1 VTDRP
6 TTRSSTTRKN
16 RKRIPADRIVS
27 AAQAVQ
33 RVRSGDHIFIGSG
46 CAEPQ
51 GLVRALAENE
61 SVVEGEILH
70 ILTLGIAPYADPR
83 FPSRFRHNAL
93 FIGANVRDAVHAGL
107 ADYTPV
113 FLSEIPGLFRSGRL
127 GVDAA
132 LITVSPPDR
141 AGYVSLGISVD
152 VVRSAIESADVVLAE
167 VNAAMPRTHGDS
179 FVHLSEIDAFVE
191 CDAPLLEVPQVEPD
205 AVTLEIARNVASLI
219 PDGATLQLGI
229 GDIPQALTHLLHDKH
244 DLGVH
249 SEMVSDGILSLI
261 EAGVVTGRRKSVH
274 KGKVVTS
281 FCMGSRRLYDYVD
294 DNPVFE
300 FLGVDWV
307 NDPFVIARNDD
318 MVAINS
324 ALQVDLTGQVCA
336 DSVGHKFFSGIGGQ
350 ADFIRG
356 ASRSRG
362 GKPIIAIRSTAD
374 DDGVSRIVPVL
385 SEGAGIVTSRGDV
398 HYVVTEYGVANL
410 YGRSVRERAL
420 ALISIAH
427 PSFRQELLDAAK
439 ARRYVLPSQLP
450 MPASGRPY
458 PHEAVSA
465 GTLRD
470 GRSVLFRPLRPDD
483 ERALRDFFH
492 SHSDETVYLRYG
504 TPLKRLA
511 PKQVQHFVTLDY
523 DHRMAIGA
531 FVAPGEQRG
540 SDLDRLIG
548 IARYDLEPS
557 TNLAECAFVIHDDF
571 QGQGLGTQL
580 LQKLMRYARAR
591 QIDGFTAQ
599 VLARNVRMMRVFAK
613 SCSPMT
619 SRLVDGN
626 YELSFRFSQID
637 KARRQEAREAA
648 AKASGVGSS
657 VSSEIPA
664 ATSDPSPSSVS
675 S

>member
-1 VTDRP
+1 MT
-6 TTRSSTTRKN
+6 
-16 RKRIPADRIVS
+16 

-51 GLVRALAENE
+51 NLVRALAENE

-70 ILTLGIAPYADPR
+70 ILTLGVAPYADPR

-152 VVRSAIESADVVLAE
+152 VVKSAVAAADVVLAE
-167 VNAAMPRTHGDS
+167 VNPAMPRTHGDS
-179 FVHLSEIDAFVE
+179 FVHVSEIDAFVA
-191 CDAPLLEVPQVEPD
+191 CDGPLLELPQPVPDPVSK
-205 AVTLEIARNVASLI
+205 EIARNVASLI

-229 GDIPQALTHLLHDKH
+229 GEIPHALTPFLAAKH
-244 DLGVH
+244 DLGIH
-249 SEMVSDGILSLI
+249 TEMLSDGVVDLV
-261 EAGVVTGRRKSVH
+261 EGGVVTGRRKSIH
-274 KGKVVTS
+274 QGKVVTS

-307 NDPFVIARNDD
+307 NDPFVIARHDD

-356 ASRSRG
+356 ASRARG
-362 GKPIIAIRSTAD
+362 GKPIIAIRSTAED
-374 DDGVSRIVPVL
+374 DTVSRIVPVL

-410 YGRSVRERAL
+410 YGRTVRERTL

-439 ARRYVLPSQLP
+439 ARRYVMPSQLP
-450 MPASGRPY
+450 MPESGRPY
-458 PHEAVSA
+458 PGEVVAES
-465 GTLRD
+465 TLKD
-470 GRSVLFRPLRPDD
+470 GRRVLFRPLRPDD

-523 DHRMAIGA
+523 DRRMAIGA
-531 FVAPGEQRG
+531 FVAPSETHG

-548 IARYDLEPS
+548 IARYDLDPS

-580 LQKLMRYARAR
+580 LQKLMRYARSR

-599 VLARNVRMMRVFAK
+599 VLARNVRMMRVFAR

-637 KARRQEAREAA
+637 KARRQEARAA
-648 AKASGVGSS
+648 IRSASGTVPGASVAAERSS
-657 VSSEIPA
+657 
-664 ATSDPSPSSVS
+664 SDPPASS
-675 S
+675 

>member
-1 VTDRP
+1 MVT
-6 TTRSSTTRKN
+6 
-16 RKRIPADRIVS
+16 
-27 AAQAVQ
+27 AAQAVR
-33 RVRSGDHIFIGSG
+33 RVDSGDHIFIGSG

-51 GLVRALAENE
+51 NLVRALAENE
-61 SVVEGEILH
+61 DVVEGEILH

-83 FPSRFRHNAL
+83 FPGRFRHNAL
-93 FIGANVRDAVHAGL
+93 FIGANVREAVHAGL

-113 FLSEIPGLFRSGRL
+113 FLSDVPALFRSGRI
-127 GVDAA
+127 GIDVA
-132 LITVSPPDR
+132 LVTVSPPDR
-141 AGYVSLGISVD
+141 AGYASLGIAVD
-152 VVRSAIESADVVLAE
+152 VVRSALEAADVVLAE
-167 VNAAMPRTHGDS
+167 VNPAMPRTHGDS
-179 FVHLSEIDAFVE
+179 FVHVSEIDAFVE
-191 CDAPLLEVPQVEPD
+191 TEAPLLELPRVEPD
-205 AVTLEIARNVASLI
+205 AVSNEIARNVAALI
-219 PDGATLQLGI
+219 PDGATLQLGL
-229 GDIPQALTHLLHDKH
+229 GEIPHALTPFLAGKH
-244 DLGVH
+244 DLGIH
-249 SEMVSDGILSLI
+249 TEMVSDDVIDLI
-261 EAGVVTGRRKSVH
+261 EGGIVTGRRKNIH

-300 FLGVDWV
+300 FIGVDWV
-307 NDPFVIARNDD
+307 NDPFVISRHDD
-318 MVAINS
+318 MIAINS

-350 ADFIRG
+350 ADFVRG

-362 GKPIIAIRSTAD
+362 GKPIIAIRSTAEND
-374 DDGVSRIVPVL
+374 TVSRIVPVL

-398 HYVVTEYGVANL
+398 HYVVTEYGIANL
-410 YGRSVRERAL
+410 YGRTVRERTL

-458 PHEAVSA
+458 PVEAVSESS
-465 GTLRD
+465 LRD
-470 GRSVLFRPLRPDD
+470 GRRVLFRPLRPDD

-504 TPLKRLA
+504 TPMKRLSS
-511 PKQVQHFVTLDY
+511 KQVQRFVTLDY
-523 DHRMAIGA
+523 DQRMAIGA
-531 FVAPGEQRG
+531 FVAPGDTRG

-548 IARYDLEPS
+548 IARYDLDPG

-571 QGQGLGTQL
+571 QGQGLGTKL
-580 LQKLMRYARAR
+580 LHELMRYGRSR

-599 VLARNVRMMRVFAK
+599 VLARNVRMMRVFAR

-626 YELSFRFSQID
+626 YELSFRFKQID
-637 KARRQEAREAA
+637 KARRQEARAA
-648 AKASGVGSS
+648 RAAGSASGASAPGSS
-657 VSSEIPA
+657 P
-664 ATSDPSPSSVS
+664 DPSPS
-675 S
+675 

>member
-1 VTDRP
+1 M
-6 TTRSSTTRKN
+6 
-16 RKRIPADRIVS
+16 
-27 AAQAVQ
+27 
-33 RVRSGDHIFIGSG
+33 RSGDHIFIGSG

-51 GLVRALAENE
+51 MLVRALAENE
-61 SVVEGEILH
+61 DVAEGEILH
-70 ILTLGIAPYADPR
+70 ILTLGVAPYADPR
-83 FPSRFRHNAL
+83 FPGRFRHNAL

-113 FLSEIPGLFRSGRL
+113 FLSEIPALFRSGRMR
-127 GVDAA
+127 VDVA
-132 LITVSPPDR
+132 LIQVSPPDR

-152 VVRSAIESADVVLAE
+152 VVKAAIESADVVLAE
-167 VNAAMPRTHGDS
+167 VNPAMPRTHGDS
-179 FVHLSEIDAFVE
+179 FVHVHDIDAFVE
-191 CDAPLLEVPQVEPD
+191 CDAPLLELPLVEPD
-205 AVTLEIARNVASLI
+205 DVAREIARNVASLI

-229 GDIPQALTHLLHDKH
+229 GAIPQALTKFLAGKH

-249 SEMVSDGILSLI
+249 TEMLSDGIIDLI
-261 EAGVVTGRRKSVH
+261 ESGVVTGRRKTIH
-274 KGKVVTS
+274 RGKVVTS
-281 FCMGSRRLYDYVD
+281 FCMGTRRLYDYVD

-307 NDPFVIARNDD
+307 NDPMIIARHDD

-336 DSVGHKFFSGIGGQ
+336 DSIGHKFLSGIGGQ

-362 GKPIIAIRSTAD
+362 GKPIIAMRSTAEND
-374 DDGVSRIVPVL
+374 TVSRIVPVL

-398 HYVVTEYGVANL
+398 HYVVTEHGVANL
-410 YGRSVRERAL
+410 YGRTVRERSL

-427 PSFRQELLDAAK
+427 PQHRRELLDAAK
-439 ARRYVLPSQLP
+439 SRRYVMATQLPLPS
-450 MPASGRPY
+450 AGRPS
-458 PHEAVSA
+458 PSEAGSEGA
-465 GTLRD
+465 LKD
-470 GRSVLFRPLRPDD
+470 GRRVLFRPLRPDD

-504 TPLKRLA
+504 TPLKRLS

-523 DHRMAIGA
+523 EQRMAIGA
-531 FVAPGEQRG
+531 FVAPSDVRG

-548 IARYDLEPS
+548 VARYDLDRG
-557 TNLAECAFVIHDDF
+557 TNLAECAFVVHDDF
-571 QGQGLGTQL
+571 QGHGLGTQL
-580 LQKLMRYARAR
+580 LHLLMRYARGR

-599 VLARNVRMMRVFAK
+599 VLARNTRMMHVFAR

-626 YELSFRFSQID
+626 YEIEFRFAQID
-637 KARRQEAREAA
+637 KARRQEARATTPLPA
-648 AKASGVGSS
+648 SDASAGAKAPTV
-657 VSSEIPA
+657 A
-664 ATSDPSPSSVS
+664 ATPRTR
-675 S
+675 

>member
-1 VTDRP
+1 M
-6 TTRSSTTRKN
+6 
-16 RKRIPADRIVS
+16 S
-27 AAQAVQ
+27 AAHAVR

-51 GLVRALAENE
+51 NLVRALAENE
-61 SVVEGEILH
+61 DVVEGEILH
-70 ILTLGIAPYADPR
+70 ILTLGVAPYADPR
-83 FPSRFRHNAL
+83 FPGRFRHNAL
-93 FIGANVRDAVHAGL
+93 FIGANVRDAVYAGL

-127 GVDAA
+127 GVDVA

-152 VVRSAIESADVVLAE
+152 VVKSAIESADVVLAE

-179 FVHLSEIDAFVE
+179 FVHVSEIDAFVQ
-191 CDAPLLEVPQVEPD
+191 CDAPLLELPVVEPD
-205 AVTLEIARNVASLI
+205 PVAREIARNVASLI
-219 PDGATLQLGI
+219 PDGATLQTGI
-229 GDIPQALTHLLHDKH
+229 GEIPQALTPFLADKH
-244 DLGVH
+244 DLGIH
-249 SEMVSDGILSLI
+249 TEMLSDGVVDLI
-261 EAGVVTGRRKSVH
+261 EAGVVTGLRKSIH
-274 KGKVVTS
+274 RGKVVTS

-294 DNPVFE
+294 DNPIFE

-307 NDPFVIARNDD
+307 NDPFVISRHDD

-324 ALQVDLTGQVCA
+324 AIQVDLTGQVCA
-336 DSVGHKFFSGIGGQ
+336 DSIGHKFFSGIGGQ

-362 GKPIIAIRSTAD
+362 GKPIIAIRSTAED
-374 DDGVSRIVPVL
+374 DTVSRIVPVL

-410 YGRSVRERAL
+410 YGRTVRERTL

-439 ARRYVLPSQLP
+439 ARHYVMPSQLP
-450 MPASGRPY
+450 MPATGRPY
-458 PHEAVSA
+458 PVET
-465 GTLRD
+465 GTEGALKD
-470 GRSVLFRPLRPDD
+470 GRRVLFRPLRPDD

-523 DHRMAIGA
+523 DQRMALGA
-531 FVAPGEQRG
+531 FVAPSDARG

-548 IARYDLEPS
+548 IARYDLDPS

-580 LQKLMRYARAR
+580 LLKLMRYARSR

-626 YELSFRFSQID
+626 YELAFRFSQID
-637 KARRQEAREAA
+637 KARRQEARDAA
-648 AKASGVGSS
+648 AKAGGAGSPTAAAPKGARSRDGSGAAGS
-657 VSSEIPA
+657 
-664 ATSDPSPSSVS
+664 
-675 S
+675 

>member
-1 VTDRP
+1 MTAAR
-6 TTRSSTTRKN
+6 
-16 RKRIPADRIVS
+16 AVS
-27 AAQAVQ
+27 

-51 GLVRALAENE
+51 NLVRALAENE
-61 SVVEGEILH
+61 DVVEGEILH
-70 ILTLGIAPYADPR
+70 ILTLGVAPYADPR
-83 FPSRFRHNAL
+83 FPGRFRHNAL
-93 FIGANVRDAVHAGL
+93 FIGANVRDAVYAGL

-127 GVDAA
+127 GVDVA

-152 VVRSAIESADVVLAE
+152 VVKSAIESADVVLAE
-167 VNAAMPRTHGDS
+167 VNPAMPRTHGDS

-191 CDAPLLEVPQVEPD
+191 CEVPLLELPLVEPD
-205 AVTLEIARNVASLI
+205 TVAQEIARNVATLI
-219 PDGATLQLGI
+219 PDGATIQTGI
-229 GDIPQALTHLLHDKH
+229 GEIPHALTPFLADKH

-249 SEMVSDGILSLI
+249 TEMLSDGVVDLI
-261 EAGVVTGRRKSVH
+261 EAGVVTGRRKNIH
-274 KGKVVTS
+274 RGKVVTS

-294 DNPVFE
+294 DNPIFE

-307 NDPFVIARNDD
+307 NDPFVISRHDD

-324 ALQVDLTGQVCA
+324 AIQVDLTGQVCA
-336 DSVGHKFFSGIGGQ
+336 DSIGHKFFSGIGGQ

-362 GKPIIAIRSTAD
+362 GKPIIAIRSTAEND
-374 DDGVSRIVPVL
+374 TVSRIVPVL

-410 YGRSVRERAL
+410 YGRTVRERTL

-439 ARRYVLPSQLP
+439 ARHYVMPSQLP

-458 PHEAVSA
+458 PVETVSE
-465 GTLRD
+465 GSLRD
-470 GRSVLFRPLRPDD
+470 GRRVLFRPLRPDD

-523 DHRMAIGA
+523 DQRMAIGA
-531 FVAPGEQRG
+531 FVAPGEARG

-548 IARYDLEPS
+548 VARYDLDPG

-580 LQKLMRYARAR
+580 LLKLMRYARSR

-619 SRLVDGN
+619 SRLVEGN

-648 AKASGVGSS
+648 AKSAGAGAP
-657 VSSEIPA
+657 PA
-664 ATSDPSPSSVS
+664 AAATTAPSADGSGPAAS
-675 S
+675 

>member
-1 VTDRP
+1 MT
-6 TTRSSTTRKN
+6 
-16 RKRIPADRIVS
+16 

-33 RVRSGDHIFIGSG
+33 RVRSGDHVFIGSG

-51 GLVRALAENE
+51 NLVRALAENE
-61 SVVEGEILH
+61 AVVEGEILH
-70 ILTLGIAPYADPR
+70 ILTLGVAPYADPR

-152 VVRSAIESADVVLAE
+152 VVKSAVAAADVVLAE
-167 VNAAMPRTHGDS
+167 VNVAMPRTHGDS
-179 FVHLSEIDAFVE
+179 FVHLSEIDAFVQ
-191 CDAPLLEVPQVEPD
+191 CDAPLLELPQPAPD
-205 AVTLEIARNVASLI
+205 PVSQEIARNVATLI

-229 GDIPQALTHLLHDKH
+229 GEIPHALIPFLAGKH

-249 SEMVSDGILSLI
+249 TEMLSDGIVDLVDG
-261 EAGVVTGRRKSVH
+261 GVVTGRRKTIH
-274 KGKVVTS
+274 QGKVVTS

-300 FLGVDWV
+300 FIGVDWV
-307 NDPFVIARNDD
+307 NDPFVIARHDD

-362 GKPIIAIRSTAD
+362 GKPIIAIRSTAED
-374 DDGVSRIVPVL
+374 DAVSRIVPVL

-410 YGRSVRERAL
+410 YGRTVRERTL

-427 PSFRQELLDAAK
+427 PSFRTELLDAAK
-439 ARRYVLPSQLP
+439 ARHYVLPSQLA

-458 PHEAVSA
+458 PSEVVCESA
-465 GTLRD
+465 LKD
-470 GRSVLFRPLRPDD
+470 GRRVLFRPLRPDD

-523 DHRMAIGA
+523 DQRMAIGA
-531 FVAPGEQRG
+531 FVAPSDMHG

-580 LQKLMRYARAR
+580 LQKLMRYARSR

-637 KARRQEAREAA
+637 KARRQEARAA
-648 AKASGVGSS
+648 ASSSRSGGA
-657 VSSEIPA
+657 PA
-664 ATSDPSPSSVS
+664 APTRTPDPSPGSSAAS
-675 S
+675 

>member
-1 VTDRP
+1 M
-6 TTRSSTTRKN
+6 
-16 RKRIPADRIVS
+16 
-27 AAQAVQ
+27 
-33 RVRSGDHIFIGSG
+33 
-46 CAEPQ
+46 
-51 GLVRALAENE
+51 VRALAENE
-61 SVVEGEILH
+61 DVVEGEILH

-83 FPSRFRHNAL
+83 FPGRFRHNAL
-93 FIGANVRDAVHAGL
+93 FIGANVRDAVYAGL

-127 GVDAA
+127 GVDVA

-152 VVRSAIESADVVLAE
+152 VVKSAIEAADVVLAE
-167 VNAAMPRTHGDS
+167 LNPAMPRTHGDS

-191 CDAPLLEVPQVEPD
+191 CDVPLLELPRLEPD
-205 AVTLEIARNVASLI
+205 PVSQEIARNVASLI
-219 PDGATLQLGI
+219 PDGATIQMGI
-229 GDIPQALTHLLHDKH
+229 GEIPHAMTPFLGNKH

-249 SEMVSDGILSLI
+249 TEMLSDGVVDLI
-261 EAGVVTGRRKSVH
+261 EGGVITGRRKNIH
-274 KGKVVTS
+274 RGKVVTS

-300 FLGVDWV
+300 FIGVDWV
-307 NDPFVIARNDD
+307 NDPLVISRHDD

-324 ALQVDLTGQVCA
+324 AIQVDLTGQVCA
-336 DSVGHKFFSGIGGQ
+336 DSIGHKFFSGIGGQ

-362 GKPIIAIRSTAD
+362 GKPIIAIRSTAEND
-374 DDGVSRIVPVL
+374 TVSRIVPVL

-410 YGRSVRERAL
+410 YGRTVRERTL

-427 PSFRQELLDAAK
+427 PTFRQELLDAAK
-439 ARRYVLPSQLP
+439 ARHYVLPSQLP
-450 MPASGRPY
+450 IPASGRPY
-458 PHEAVSA
+458 PTEAVSE
-465 GTLRD
+465 GTLKD
-470 GRSVLFRPLRPDD
+470 GRPVLFRPLRPDD

-531 FVAPGEQRG
+531 FVAPSDTHG

-548 IARYDLEPS
+548 IARYDLDPS
-557 TNLAECAFVIHDDF
+557 TSLAECAFVIHDDF

-580 LQKLMRYARAR
+580 LQKLIRFARTR

-619 SRLVDGN
+619 SRLADGN
-626 YELSFRFSQID
+626 YELEFRFSQID
-637 KARRQEAREAA
+637 KARRQEARAA
-648 AKASGVGSS
+648 AARAKGEPSGASAKSPAGSGS
-657 VSSEIPA
+657 TSRRQDSTTSS
-664 ATSDPSPSSVS
+664 
-675 S
+675 